1 MDFGQIRSW
10 IWDNLEFGTTLVFGH
25 FWIWDNLGFGTT
37 LVFGHFW
44 TWDNLEFGTTLV
56 FGHFWTWDNSG
67 LGRWPTSNLGRWK
80 CSYKP
85 AFKITF
91 RKMFN
96 RQLCCIL
103 CLGWL
108 YRICLWRVSGFS
120 YEKKRMASSVKSRL
134 VFILQQLSCE
144 KIEEGKR
151 KGTRSSRIFL
161 QQTIKLAGMKIDQL
175 CLFLFRR
182 VKLLM

>member
-1 MDFGQIRSW
+1 MDNFGLWTFLDLGQLR
-10 IWDNLEFGTTLVFGH
+10 IWDNFGLWTFLDLGQLWSWTLA
-25 FWIWDNLGFGTT
+25 I
-37 LVFGHFW
+37 
-44 TWDNLEFGTTLV
+44 
-56 FGHFWTWDNSG
+56 
-67 LGRWPTSNLGRWK
+67 
-80 CSYKP
+80 
-85 AFKITF
+85 FKITF
-91 RKMFN
+91 HKMFN

-175 CLFLFRR
+175 CLLLVRGM
-182 VKLLM
+182 KLLTKA